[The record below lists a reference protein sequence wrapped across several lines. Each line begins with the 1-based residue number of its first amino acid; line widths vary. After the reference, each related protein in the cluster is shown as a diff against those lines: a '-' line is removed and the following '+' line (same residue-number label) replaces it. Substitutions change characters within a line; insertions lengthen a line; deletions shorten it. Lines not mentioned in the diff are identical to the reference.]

1 MFSNASNF
9 TQGVDMA
16 FLIILAI
23 SFFFL
28 IGITAMMIYFII
40 KYNRK
45 KNIPA
50 VQIKDNSWVEFTWT
64 TIPLILV
71 LLMFYY
77 GYVAYLPMKTP
88 PKDAM
93 QITVIGKMWKWTFE
107 YKGGK
112 QSDTLY
118 VPLNKAVKLN
128 LVSEDVL
135 HGFYVP
141 AFRIKDDV
149 VPGKA
154 NYSWFIAQQPGEY
167 EILCSSYCGIMHSY
181 MGTNVRVVSEPVFNN
196 WLARLPV
203 KKVVK
208 DNAGLAIMQKNG
220 CLACHS
226 LDGTKILGPS
236 FKGLYGTKI
245 NVMTNGVARKVV
257 VDDEYIKTSILEPNK
272 DIAAGFN
279 AGIMKAYGTKIKPND
294 IQKISNYLKS
304 MNAK

>member
-16 FLIILAI
+16 FLIILSI

-28 IGITAMMIYFII
+28 IGITALMIYFVI

-45 KNIPA
+45 KNIHA
-50 VQIKDNSWVEFTWT
+50 VQIKDNPWVEATWT
-64 TIPLILV
+64 TVPLILV

-77 GYVAYLPMKTP
+77 GYIGYLPMKNP

-107 YKGGK
+107 YQGGK

-118 VPLNKAVKLN
+118 VPVNKAIKLN

-154 NYSWFIAQQPGEY
+154 NYSWFIAQQQGEY
-167 EILCSSYCGIMHSY
+167 EVLCSSYCGIMHSY
-181 MGTNVRVVSEPVFNN
+181 MGTDVKVVTEPFFKS

-208 DNAGLAIMQKNG
+208 DNAGLAVMQKNG

-236 FKGLYGTKI
+236 FKGLYGTTI
-245 NVMTNGVARKVV
+245 DVITNGKTRKVV
-257 VDDEYIKTSILEPNK
+257 VDDEYIKTSILEPNQ

-279 AGIMKAYGTKIKPND
+279 AGIMKAYGTKIKPQD
-294 IQKISNYLKS
+294 IKKIANYLKS